1 MVMAIPVM
9 LGGNSTAN
17 TSVSKNLVTTTM
29 ASSEIVEQQSE
40 SFVLPTLSLPA
51 QSDADTESEQQTL
64 PQLPVDS
71 ESSNLPSSMVGSLL
85 LLPQALT
92 NGDDNSGE
100 QTAVSEQTLT
110 AVPSMPT
117 APESTLSPDAKAI
130 GDNVEDNSSDTT
142 AHDADA
148 SAKAGPMAPHILPD
162 NALLSATAAIWPP
175 QLAPIVSTQPNVATE
190 STTVTLA
197 PPSSTGA
204 TEFYAI
210 AGVSETVAVT
220 PMPQPQVQVTSVV
233 GTSTEQT
240 ANAAG
245 NNQSASLAEARG
257 WSLTG
262 LIQAASATATAS
274 ISSPTTGPADLVTG
288 SNNSSS
294 NGLMPPSSVLT
305 TAGSEQVNATAIE
318 LRASTTAAVGQQL
331 VNLLSEKVQLQYDS
345 KIHNAQIRLD
355 PPRLGSID
363 IRISVDGDR
372 TIVHINASHAAVKD
386 AVLQTAEQLRT
397 SLAHKL
403 GGEVLVQ
410 TGDGNRQQQ
419 QAPQPG
425 WQDDIL
431 VNHLQI
437 TEEANQPLSM
447 ADGWLDRKA

>member
-1 MVMAIPVM
+1 MPVM
-9 LGGNSTAN
+9 LGGNSTVN
-17 TSVSKNLVTTTM
+17 TSVSKNLVTPTM
-29 ASSEIVEQQSE
+29 ASSDIVEQQSE

-71 ESSNLPSSMVGSLL
+71 ESSNLPSSMAGSLL
-85 LLPQALT
+85 LLPQALI

-110 AVPSMPT
+110 ALPSMPT
-117 APESTLSPDAKAI
+117 APESTLSPMALAS
-130 GDNVEDNSSDTT
+130 GDNVEDAASDT
-142 AHDADA
+142 ALHDADA
-148 SAKAGPMAPHILPD
+148 GAEAGPQPD

-204 TEFYAI
+204 TEFYAV

-220 PMPQPQVQVTSVV
+220 PIPQSQVQVTSVIGV
-233 GTSTEQT
+233 STEQT

-245 NNQSASLAEARG
+245 NNQSASLAETRG

-262 LIQAASATATAS
+262 LMQAASATAPAS
-274 ISSPTTGPADLVTG
+274 ISSPTTGPADLVAG

-294 NGLMPPSSVLT
+294 NGSMPATSVLT
-305 TAGSEQVNATAIE
+305 TAGSEQINATAIE

-331 VNLLSEKVQLQYDS
+331 VNLLGEKVQLQYDS

-397 SLAHKL
+397 SLAHRL

>member
-1 MVMAIPVM
+1 MVMAMPVM

-29 ASSEIVEQQSE
+29 ASSDIVEQQSE

-85 LLPQALT
+85 LLPQ
-92 NGDDNSGE
+92 
-100 QTAVSEQTLT
+100 TLT
-110 AVPSMPT
+110 ALPSMPT
-117 APESTLSPDAKAI
+117 APESTLSPMTLAS
-130 GDNVEDNSSDTT
+130 GDNVEDDVSST
-142 AHDADA
+142 ALHDADA
-148 SAKAGPMAPHILPD
+148 GAETGPMAPHILPD
-162 NALLSATAAIWPP
+162 NALLPATAAIWPP
-175 QLAPIVSTQPNVATE
+175 QLAPIVSTQPNVTTV

-204 TEFYAI
+204 TEFYAV
-210 AGVSETVAVT
+210 AGVSEAVAVT

-233 GTSTEQT
+233 GVSTEQA

-245 NNQSASLAEARG
+245 NNQSASAEARG
-257 WSLTG
+257 WALAG
-262 LIQAASATATAS
+262 LMQAASATAS
-274 ISSPTTGPADLVTG
+274 IRSPTTGPVDLVAR
-288 SNNSSS
+288 SNNSS
-294 NGLMPPSSVLT
+294 NGLMPPTSVLT
-305 TAGSEQVNATAIE
+305 TAGSEQINATAIE

-331 VNLLSEKVQLQYDS
+331 VNLLGEKVQLQYDS